1 MNMQEV
7 LTYPLGP
14 LPWYI
19 LRLQMVHLQRQQ
31 KPHCFTSQRERP
43 NTLNMFLGPLY
54 GYWTAWLLHSTK
66 YVPMTFSSLANYV
79 FHLVTPVAS
88 QDRTRTDMTMDQN
101 PDVSIKNPERE
112 QRCAGGSIQIAINHG
127 NQMCPTQ
134 WKKYLTDGS
143 NNANLAYFL
152 MHEWQSQNNT
162 L

>member
-1 MNMQEV
+1 
-7 LTYPLGP
+7 
-14 LPWYI
+14 
-19 LRLQMVHLQRQQ
+19 
-31 KPHCFTSQRERP
+31 
-43 NTLNMFLGPLY
+43 MFLDPLY
-54 GYWTAWLLHSTK
+54 GYWTAWLLQSTK
-66 YVPMTFSSLANYV
+66 DVPMTFSSLANYV

-112 QRCAGGSIQIAINHG
+112 QRCASGSIQIAINHG

-134 WKKYLTDGS
+134 WKKYLTDGG
-143 NNANLAYFL
+143 NKANLAYFL

>member
-19 LRLQMVHLQRQQ
+19 ATADGTPTKTAKASLLHILEL
-31 KPHCFTSQRERP
+31 K
-43 NTLNMFLGPLY
+43 MFLDPLY

-66 YVPMTFSSLANYV
+66 YIPTTFSSLASYV

-88 QDRTRTDMTMDQN
+88 QDRTRTDMIMDEY
-101 PDVSIKNPERE
+101 PDVSINNPERE
-112 QRCAGGSIQIAINHG
+112 RCCAGGSIQIAINHG

-143 NNANLAYFL
+143 NKANLAYFL
-152 MHEWQSQNNT
+152 MHEWQKPE
-162 L
+162 